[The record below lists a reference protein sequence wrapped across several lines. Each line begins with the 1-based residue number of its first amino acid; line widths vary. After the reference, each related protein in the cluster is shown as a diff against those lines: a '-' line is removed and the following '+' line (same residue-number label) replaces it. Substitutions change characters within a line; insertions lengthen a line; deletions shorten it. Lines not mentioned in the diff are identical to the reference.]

1 MPSLTTKELAKT
13 FGVSSQTIRNAA
25 KKLNIAASRDE
36 ETRSFVFTPDEA
48 ALIAECLGFESSL
61 GEEEPATEDSQVIAY
76 KEEIEFLRKQLEER
90 DKLLFEQSQQITAL
104 IDTNKALAA
113 SNAVQVAAEKKPLLV
128 ESNEEP
134 SPEQPTKKG
143 FWARL
148 FGA

>member
-1 MPSLTTKELAKT
+1 MPSYSTKTLAKLLC
-13 FGVSSQTIRNAA
+13 VSSQTVRNAA
-25 KKLNIAASRDE
+25 KKLGIKAEQDKG
-36 ETRSFVFTPDEA
+36 TRSFVFSSDEA
-48 ALIAECLGFESSL
+48 ELIADCLGL
-61 GEEEPATEDSQVIAY
+61 ALPTEEEFAKEDSQVVAY

-90 DKLLFEQSQQITAL
+90 DKLLLEQSQQITAL

-128 ESNEEP
+128 EPSEEP
-134 SPEQPTKKG
+134 SPGKPAKKG